1 MESTEPIR
9 IAIVDDEVLIV
20 QLLDDYFRKSDT
32 IDVVLKAYDG
42 SELIE
47 QLTCSEA
54 EDHPDLVLLDL
65 RMKEMDG
72 VETTTILRERFPDI
86 KIIVMSSHYMS
97 TFMGYM
103 LKTGVNAFI
112 PKEISPDFLTT
123 VIQSVSQHGYYF
135 SEEHISVMR
144 TQIAPKVPKPK
155 LTKQEVLSER
165 ELEILKLICQQLTSQ
180 EIADKLFIARRTVEG
195 HKGNLLL
202 KTSVKNTAG
211 LVIYA
216 IQNNLINPD
225 ELVVNH

>member
-1 MESTEPIR
+1 MERSEPIK

-20 QLLDDYFRKSDT
+20 QLLEDYFGKTEGINVMMR
-32 IDVVLKAYDG
+32 AYDG
-42 SELIE
+42 KEFIDQLSETDE
-47 QLTCSEA
+47 
-54 EDHPDLVLLDL
+54 HPELVLLDL
-65 RMKEMDG
+65 RMKVMDG
-72 VETTTILRERFPDI
+72 VETTTILKERFPDI
-86 KIIVMSSHYMS
+86 RIIVMSSHYMS

-112 PKEISPDFLTT
+112 PKEISPDFLTR
-123 VIQSVSQHGYYF
+123 VIRSVYEHGYYF
-135 SEEHISVMR
+135 SEEHVEIMR

-155 LTKQEVLSER
+155 LTKEEVLSER

-225 ELVVNH
+225 ELIVNH

>member
-1 MESTEPIR
+1 METIQSTVK
-9 IAIVDDEVLIV
+9 IAIADDEILIV
-20 QLLDDYFRKSDT
+20 QLLENYFLKSET
-32 IDVVLKAYDG
+32 IEVILKAYDG
-42 SELIE
+42 KELIE
-47 QLTCSEA
+47 QLAICTELPSV
-54 EDHPDLVLLDL
+54 VLLDL
-65 RMKEMDG
+65 RMKEMNG
-72 VETTTILRERFPDI
+72 IEATAILKVRYPEI

-97 TFMGYM
+97 SFMGYM

-112 PKEISPDFLTT
+112 PKEISPEFLTK
-123 VIQSVSQHGYYF
+123 VICSVHEHGYYF
-135 SEEHISVMR
+135 SEEHINVMR

-155 LTKQEVLSER
+155 LSQQEILSDR
-165 ELEILKLICQQLTSQ
+165 ELEILKLICQQMTSQ

-225 ELVVNH
+225 ELIIA

>member
-1 MESTEPIR
+1 MESTQPIR

-20 QLLDDYFRKSDT
+20 QLLEDYFRKSET
-32 IDVVLKAYDG
+32 IQVVLKAYDG

-47 QLTCSEA
+47 QLSGLPA
-54 EDHPDLVLLDL
+54 EEHPDLVLLDL

-72 VETTTILRERFPDI
+72 VETTTVLKDRFPEV

-112 PKEISPDFLTT
+112 PKEISPNFLTT
-123 VIQSVSQHGYYF
+123 VIHSVSQHGYYF

-225 ELVVNH
+225 ELVVNQ

>member
-1 MESTEPIR
+1 MESTQPIK
-9 IAIVDDEVLIV
+9 IGIIDDEVLIV
-20 QLLDDYFRKSDT
+20 QLLEDYFGKSDA

-42 SELIE
+42 SELIR
-47 QLTCSEA
+47 QLSETR
-54 EDHPDLVLLDL
+54 EHPDIVLLDL

-72 VETTTILRERFPDI
+72 VETTTILKERFPDI

-123 VIQSVSQHGYYF
+123 VIKSVSQHGYYF
-135 SEEHISVMR
+135 SEEHVSVMR
-144 TQIAPKVPKPK
+144 SQIAPKVPKPK

-165 ELEILKLICQQLTSQ
+165 ELEILRLICQQMTSQ

>member
-1 MESTEPIR
+1 MENIQPIK
-9 IAIVDDEVLIV
+9 IGIVDDEVLIV
-20 QLLDDYFRKSDT
+20 QLLEDYFRKSEA
-32 IDVVLKAYDG
+32 IDVIMKAYDG
-42 SELIE
+42 SELID
-47 QLTCSEA
+47 QLSKTPA
-54 EDHPDLVLLDL
+54 HPDIVLMDL

-72 VETTTILRERFPDI
+72 VETTTILKDKYPEI

-123 VIQSVSQHGYYF
+123 VIRSVSQHGYYF

-144 TQIAPKVPKPK
+144 SQIAPKVPKPK
-155 LTKQEVLSER
+155 LSKQEVLSER

-225 ELVVNH
+225 ELTVNHS

>member
-1 MESTEPIR
+1 MENALSVIK
-9 IAIVDDEVLIV
+9 IGIVDDELLIV
-20 QLLDDYFRKSDT
+20 QLLDDFFRKTDT
-32 IDVVLKAYDG
+32 IQVVLKAYDG
-42 SELIE
+42 KELID
-47 QLTCSEA
+47 QLAGTTE
-54 EDHPDLVLLDL
+54 HPEIVLLDL

-72 VETTTILRERFPDI
+72 VETTTILKERYPDI

-112 PKEISPDFLTT
+112 PKEISPDFLMK
-123 VIQSVSQHGYYF
+123 VIRSVHEHGYYF
-135 SEEHISVMR
+135 SEEHVSVMR

-165 ELEILKLICQQLTSQ
+165 ELEILKLICQQMTSQ

-225 ELVVNH
+225 ELIVNQ

>member
-1 MESTEPIR
+1 
-9 IAIVDDEVLIV
+9 
-20 QLLDDYFRKSDT
+20 
-32 IDVVLKAYDG
+32 
-42 SELIE
+42 
-47 QLTCSEA
+47 
-54 EDHPDLVLLDL
+54 
-65 RMKEMDG
+65 
-72 VETTTILRERFPDI
+72 
-86 KIIVMSSHYMS
+86 
-97 TFMGYM
+97 MGYM

-112 PKEISPDFLTT
+112 PKEISPDFLMK
-123 VIQSVSQHGYYF
+123 VIHSVNEHGYYF
-135 SEEHISVMR
+135 SEEHVAVMR

-165 ELEILKLICQQLTSQ
+165 ELEILKLICQQMTSQ

-225 ELVVNH
+225 ELIMNH

>member
-1 MESTEPIR
+1 MESTQPIK
-9 IAIVDDEVLIV
+9 IGIVDDEVLIV
-20 QLLDDYFRKSDT
+20 QLLEDYFRKSDE
-32 IDVVLKAYDG
+32 INVVLKAYDG
-42 SELIE
+42 SELIK
-47 QLTCSEA
+47 QLA
-54 EDHPDLVLLDL
+54 ETREHPDIVLLDL

-72 VETTTILRERFPDI
+72 VETTTVLKDRFPDI

-123 VIQSVSQHGYYF
+123 VIKSVSQHGYYF
-135 SEEHISVMR
+135 SEEHVSVMR
-144 TQIAPKVPKPK
+144 SQIAPKVPKPK

-165 ELEILKLICQQLTSQ
+165 ELEILKLICQQMTSQ

>member
-1 MESTEPIR
+1 MEHKPVIR
-9 IAIVDDEVLIV
+9 IAIVDDERLIV
-20 QLLDDYFRKSDT
+20 QLLDDYFSKNDS
-32 IDVVLKAYDG
+32 IEVIMKAYDG
-42 SELIE
+42 KELIE
-47 QLTCSEA
+47 QLEQTS
-54 EDHPDLVLLDL
+54 DHPDVILLDL

-72 VETTTILRERFPDI
+72 VEATAIIRERFPEI
-86 KIIVMSSHYMS
+86 RIIVMSSHYMS

-112 PKEISPDFLTT
+112 PKEITPGFLTR
-123 VIQSVSQHGYYF
+123 VIQSVYEHGYYF
-135 SEEHISVMR
+135 SEEHVEVMR
-144 TQIAPKVPKPK
+144 SQIAPKVPKPK

-165 ELEILKLICQQLTSQ
+165 ELEILRLICQQMTSQ

-225 ELVVNH
+225 ELIVQH

>member
-1 MESTEPIR
+1 MENALSVIK
-9 IAIVDDEVLIV
+9 IGIVDDELLIV
-20 QLLDDYFRKSDT
+20 QLLDDFFRKTDT
-32 IDVVLKAYDG
+32 IQVVLKAYDG
-42 SELIE
+42 KELID
-47 QLTCSEA
+47 QLAAATE
-54 EDHPDLVLLDL
+54 HPEIVLLDL

-72 VETTTILRERFPDI
+72 VETTTILKERYPDI

-112 PKEISPDFLTT
+112 PKEISPDFLLK
-123 VIQSVSQHGYYF
+123 VIWSVHEHGYYF
-135 SEEHISVMR
+135 SEEHVSVMR

-165 ELEILKLICQQLTSQ
+165 ELEILKLICQQMTSQ

-225 ELVVNH
+225 ELIVNQ

>member
-1 MESTEPIR
+1 MENALSVIK
-9 IAIVDDEVLIV
+9 IGIVDDELLIV
-20 QLLDDYFRKSDT
+20 QLLDDFFRKTDT
-32 IDVVLKAYDG
+32 IQVVLKAYDG
-42 SELIE
+42 KELID
-47 QLTCSEA
+47 QLAGITE
-54 EDHPDLVLLDL
+54 HPEIVLLDL

-72 VETTTILRERFPDI
+72 VETTTILKERYPDI

-112 PKEISPDFLTT
+112 PKEISPDFLMK
-123 VIQSVSQHGYYF
+123 VIRSVHEHGYYF
-135 SEEHISVMR
+135 SEEHVSVMR

-165 ELEILKLICQQLTSQ
+165 ELEILKLICQQMTSQ

-225 ELVVNH
+225 ELIVNH